1 MKELPDDLAALDAA
15 DLASQITRREE
26 LIAPLFRRWPKLSH
40 VETRQ
45 LRRLYTE
52 RVRIAKYLGKLRAAA
67 VTATPDK
74 RGGRHDPGRA
84 LGARELDAA
93 RDKRL

>member
-1 MKELPDDLAALDAA
+1 VKELPDDLAALDAA

-67 VTATPDK
+67 VTPDK
-74 RGGRHDPGRA
+74 RAGRHEPGRA
-84 LGARELDAA
+84 LGARELDPA